1 MSHYALRVNT
11 DALPGTAPDDPLQEA
26 ETGDW
31 EWDELEITEDWARL
45 CSPVTRRVLAL
56 ALRALSAAAS
66 HDAAVFGE
74 EPFDPAGA
82 SGAGFLVRLPRCTDS
97 LGRNFRALLA
107 PAADALLDDVQS
119 GRIPLGRNPAEGLLM
134 HLMIEEARAIHYRA
148 VTDAAFRAECGLTD
162 GDLDNPEQ
170 FDWSELRRLL
180 FMEDDLLSLYGG
192 VALSPASGPSPSLTT
207 SADGWSY
214 HYGLLPFRPGVL
226 PAVHQPAAEVPVLLS
241 PVEGDP
247 WAALNEREQDRRR
260 GPRADLLSSTGA
272 RLWAGVAEEL
282 SSCAYYQALEWTDAP
297 YVPLVPD
304 GEDPEDIIFMRLP
317 RCADRQNQA
326 FRIQMA
332 RAFADLAADVR
343 AGALPVPR
351 THGEDLALIITCN
364 RAADRAES
372 AQAMAEDP
380 FDDDTDEDWYGIPLH
395 AFARL
400 APSEFDYS
408 LMDESLTAA
417 AEAYL
422 LWGETTGFEH
432 PEHEVNKKMSG
443 EDLRPEKWFDTF
455 ANVHPR
461 PAGRSHPQKF
471 LDRLPADARDSL
483 QLLALQQEIAD
494 ARRQDDGPQP
504 EDLDRAPQDCGCGSP
519 CCPGAGP
526 WHGPGGASAFE
537 QRAAGSVRAR
547 TPFIAAVRQNV
558 LTELGS
564 VLHQQTRHAQLLATD
579 EPFKTTGCLVLSDY
593 TLTALAQL
601 REILP
606 GTDMPGH
613 HVRLGVCW
621 AGPGGRHEKAQWY
634 CVDVMGIEEHSAGPR
649 DEPWLRV
656 AAHEILQA
664 GMALADIIAVRRA
677 DPTNPLSPLP
687 A

>member
-1 MSHYALRVNT
+1 MSN
-11 DALPGTAPDDPLQEA
+11 DALPGTTSDEPFDDDAEA
-26 ETGDW
+26 GYED
-31 EWDELEITEDWARL
+31 WDELGISEDWERL
-45 CSPVTRRVLAL
+45 CSPVTRRILVL

-66 HDAAVFGE
+66 HDAAVFGD
-74 EPFDPAGA
+74 EPFDPNDGRSAGLLA
-82 SGAGFLVRLPRCTDS
+82 RLPRCTDR
-97 LGRNFRALLA
+97 LGSGFRTLLA
-107 PAADALLDDVQS
+107 PAADGLLDDLQDA
-119 GRIPLGRNPAEGLLM
+119 RIPLGRNPAEGLLM

-148 VTDAAFRAECGLTD
+148 VTDSEFGAGCGLTD
-162 GDLDNPEQ
+162 SDLEDPEH

-214 HYGLLPFRPGVL
+214 HYGFLPFRTNT
-226 PAVHQPAAEVPVLLS
+226 QPAEPQLVSERPVLLS

-247 WAALNEREQDRRR
+247 WAALNDREHDRPR
-260 GPRADLLSSTGA
+260 GTRADLLSPAGA

-282 SSCAYYQALEWTDAP
+282 SECAYYQALEWTDAP

-304 GEDPEDIIFMRLP
+304 DEDPEDIIFMRLP

-326 FRIQMA
+326 FRLQVA

-351 THGEDLALIITCN
+351 THGEDLALLITSH

-372 AQAMAEDP
+372 AQAMADDP
-380 FDDDTDEDWYGIPLH
+380 FDDDPDYDWYGIPLH

-408 LMDESLTAA
+408 LMDETLTAA

-432 PEHEVNKKMSG
+432 PDHEVNKKMSR
-443 EDLRPEKWFDTF
+443 EDLRPETWFHTF
-455 ANVHPR
+455 ANVHSR
-461 PAGRSHPQKF
+461 PAGRSHPQKV
-471 LDRLPADARDSL
+471 LDRLPADAQEAL
-483 QLLALQQEIAD
+483 HFLALQQEIAD

-504 EDLDRAPQDCGCGSP
+504 EDLDDAPQDCGCGSP
-519 CCPGAGP
+519 CCPGPGP
-526 WHGPGGASAFE
+526 WHGPGSASAFE
-537 QRAAGSVRAR
+537 QRATGSVRAR
-547 TPFIAAVRQNV
+547 TPFIAAVRQTV
-558 LTELGS
+558 LTELGG
-564 VLHQQTRHAQLLATD
+564 VLHKQTRHAQLLDTE
-579 EPFKTTGCLVLSDY
+579 EPFKTTGCLVLSDH
-593 TLTALAQL
+593 TTTALTQL

-606 GTDMPGH
+606 GVETSGH
-613 HVRLGVCW
+613 SVRLGVCW

-677 DPTNPLSPLP
+677 DPTTPLSPLS

>member
-1 MSHYALRVNT
+1 MTQLLSA
-11 DALPGTAPDDPLQEA
+11 DALPGTAADEPFEGEA

-31 EWDELEITEDWARL
+31 EWDELEIAEDWARL

-56 ALRALSAAAS
+56 ALRALSTAAS
-66 HDAAVFGE
+66 YDAAVFGD
-74 EPFDPAGA
+74 EPFDPAEGR
-82 SGAGFLVRLPRCTDS
+82 GAGFLARLPRCTDR
-97 LGRNFRALLA
+97 LGRDFRVLLA
-107 PAADALLDDVQS
+107 PAADGLLDDVRG
-119 GRIPLGRNPAEGLLM
+119 GRIPLGRSPAEGLLM

-148 VTDAAFRAECGLTD
+148 VTDTGFRAECGLTD
-162 GDLDNPEQ
+162 GDLEDPEQ

-192 VALSPASGPSPSLTT
+192 VALSPVGGPSPSLTT

-214 HYGLLPFRPGVL
+214 HYGFLPFRPSVQ
-226 PAVHQPAAEVPVLLS
+226 PAEPQKAAEVPVLLS

-260 GPRADLLSSTGA
+260 GPRADLLSPAGA

-304 GEDPEDIIFMRLP
+304 DGDPEDIVFMRLP

-326 FRIQMA
+326 FRLQMA

-351 THGEDLALIITCN
+351 THGEDLALIIAGH

-372 AQAMAEDP
+372 AQAMAEDL
-380 FDDDTDEDWYGIPLH
+380 FDDDAEEDWYGIPLH

-408 LMDESLTAA
+408 LMDETLTDA

-432 PEHEVNKKMSG
+432 SEHEVNKKMSR
-443 EDLRPEKWFDTF
+443 EDLRPETWFNTF

-461 PAGRSHPQKF
+461 PAGRSHPQKV
-471 LDRLPADARDSL
+471 LDRLPADAQDAL

-519 CCPGAGP
+519 CCPGDGP
-526 WHGPGGASAFE
+526 WHGPGSASAFE
-537 QRAAGSVRAR
+537 QRAVGSVRAR
-547 TPFIAAVRQNV
+547 TPFVAAMRQTV
-558 LTELGS
+558 LTELGR
-564 VLHQQTRHAQLLATD
+564 LLYKKTRDAQLLD
-579 EPFKTTGCLVLSDY
+579 VEEPFKTTGCLVLSDH
-593 TLTALAQL
+593 TTTALAQL
-601 REILP
+601 REVLP
-606 GTDMPGH
+606 GVDTPGH
-613 HVRLGVCW
+613 RVRLGVCW

-677 DPTNPLSPLP
+677 DPTTPLSPLP